1 MILAV
6 NGYRDERWQLAAQRN
21 LAADA
26 SAEVKL
32 TYVRNGKEDTVGVKL
47 AELKARP
54 EGEGRDNEN
63 DGPAEGTTLGM
74 TVEPLTRETAR
85 QLDVDATT
93 GVVVTRVQ
101 PDSNAADA
109 GLRAGDVIEEVD
121 RQPVQSSDALRDALS
136 KGSAPALLLV
146 HRGETTS
153 FVTLQRG
160 QSR

>member
-1 MILAV
+1 
-6 NGYRDERWQLAAQRN
+6 
-21 LAADA
+21 
-26 SAEVKL
+26 
-32 TYVRNGKEDTVGVKL
+32 
-47 AELKARP
+47 
-54 EGEGRDNEN
+54 
-63 DGPAEGTTLGM
+63 M

-101 PDSNAADA
+101 PGSNAADA

-121 RQPVQSSDALRDALS
+121 RQPVGSSDALRDALS
-136 KGSAPALLLV
+136 KGSEPALLLV